1 MNTNHI
7 LSSFDRDLEGVQAH
21 LMKMGGLVE
30 AAIHDAAN
38 ALENG
43 DTELAEKTRKAD
55 RNIDALDELINE
67 EAARLIA
74 LRAPTAIDLRLALS
88 VLKISA
94 SLERIGDFAKNMA
107 KRSLIV
113 NAQSPVD
120 GVPQT
125 VRRMARLV
133 EKMLADVLDAYMRR
147 DDTLA
152 AAIIQDDE
160 DVDQMYNGLFRE
172 ILTFMMEDPRSISA
186 CMHYHFM
193 AKNVERMGD
202 HVTAIAEQVIYLTT
216 GQTPGAQRETRDLTS
231 IEPALSAPEDK

>member
-30 AAIHDAAN
+30 AAIHDAAT